1 LAYNIPI
8 NEEPSNLFVY
18 SPHRWATIFSFSS
31 EKTSELGVHLTL
43 CGKKE

>member
-1 LAYNIPI
+1 MNLIANID
-8 NEEPSNLFVY
+8 PSNLFAF